1 MSTFMGKEHKKN
13 EKGLRKTLVYIGYTI
28 RDCFRAYPAVFAQ
41 IIILDTVALVIAV
54 RGPMLLADI
63 IEMASGEHGVNTEG
77 LVENILLY
85 GLFLVWEPVRA
96 AVNDR
101 CIVMARVKGEKYF
114 GNNLFHFAR
123 KIQLEALENPKILD
137 RFMRAETSVEG
148 DVKHFVVL
156 VIGFGM
162 IESVGACVGIMIVV
176 GRYSP
181 ILVVMGLLG
190 VIPTMLIAMSNEKNR
205 TQLRRRQSSLM
216 RRESYLWNLMSQKDA
231 VKEMRVMGFGDY
243 IMDRWEQ
250 ANVQRAEEIRQ
261 YNLKA
266 TLKSNAGMCVE
277 NFFYVANIGMTLY
290 LMVTGQIA
298 ISAFA
303 ACLSA
308 FAIFQGNLRS
318 LVYGVPG
325 MLLYSWHLVEDYY
338 DYFSV
343 PTEEERTVE
352 YSPFESSIGVK
363 NVHFRYSGSD
373 REALRGVN
381 LEIRKGEH
389 VVIVGENG
397 SGKTTLSKLLTGIYL
412 PCEGS
417 VCYDRQSTDTLRRG
431 SLYDHI
437 SVVSQDFVHYQFT
450 LRENIGISDL
460 KHMEDT
466 TRMEALTES
475 VAGAEFLEKTGGLD
489 VQIGREFGG
498 IELSGGEWQKVAI
511 ARGLWK
517 DSDIIILD
525 EPTSALDPL
534 VEYDI
539 LSKFVDMI
547 QDKTSVIISH
557 RVGICR
563 AADRIIVMKDGRAVE
578 CGSHEELLRAG
589 GEYSRIWNEQA
600 KWYA

>member
-1 MSTFMGKEHKKN
+1 M
-13 EKGLRKTLVYIGYTI
+13 I
-28 RDCFRAYPAVFAQ
+28 RDCFRIYPAFFVSL
-41 IIILDTVALVIAV
+41 IILDAAAFVIAV
-54 RGPMLLADI
+54 GGPLLLAHI
-63 IEMASGEHGVNTEG
+63 LELASGEHGVNAEG
-77 LVENILLY
+77 LVGSILLY
-85 GLFLVWEPVRA
+85 GLLLIWEPVRV
-96 AVNDR
+96 AVNE
-101 CIVMARVKGEKYF
+101 RVGMMVQVRGERYF
-114 GNNLFHFAR
+114 GNKLFTFAKR
-123 KIQLEALENPKILD
+123 IRLETLENPETLD
-137 RFMRAETSVEG
+137 RFQRAEMAVGKRMEHFTVLAMGLGFIEG
-148 DVKHFVVL
+148 
-156 VIGFGM
+156 
-162 IESVGACVGIMIVV
+162 VGACAGSMVVV

-181 ILVVMGLLG
+181 VLVFMGILG
-190 VIPTMLIAMSNEKNR
+190 VIPVMLIEMRNAGNR
-205 TQLRRRQSSLM
+205 TKLRRRQSSLK
-216 RRESYLWNLMSQKDA
+216 RRESYLWKLMAQKDTL
-231 VKEMRVMGFGDY
+231 KEMRVMGFSDY
-243 IMDRWEQ
+243 LMDRWEE
-250 ANVQRAEEIRQ
+250 ANIQRVEEIRQ
-261 YNLKA
+261 YDMKA
-266 TLKSNAGMCVE
+266 SAKASVGLCVE
-277 NFFYVANIGMTLY
+277 NLFYAANIGVTLY

-298 ISAFA
+298 FSAFA
-303 ACLSA
+303 ACLSV
-308 FAIFQGNLRS
+308 FSSFQNNIRS
-318 LVYGVPG
+318 LTYQVPTMIRNCWG
-325 MLLYSWHLVEDYY
+325 RVEDYY

-343 PTEEERTVE
+343 PTEEEGTVE
-352 YSPFESSIGVK
+352 YSPFESSIGAK
-363 NVHFRYSGSD
+363 NVHFRYNGSD
-373 REALRGVN
+373 REALRGVD
-381 LEIRKGEH
+381 LEIRRGEH

-397 SGKTTLSKLLTGIYL
+397 SGKTTFSKLLTGAYL

-466 TRMEALTES
+466 ARMEALTKS
-475 VAGAEFLEKTGGLD
+475 VAGVEFLKKTGGLD
-489 VQIGREFGG
+489 VQVGREFGG

-563 AADRIIVMKDGRAVE
+563 TADKIIVMKDGRAVE
-578 CGSHEELLRAG
+578 CGSHEELLRVG
-589 GEYSRIWNEQA
+589 GEYTRIWNEQA

>member
-1 MSTFMGKEHKKN
+1 MNTFWGKGHKRN
-13 EKGLRKTLVYIGYTI
+13 EKSFRRTLVYIGYTI
-28 RDCFRAYPAVFAQ
+28 RDCFRAYPAFFAQ
-41 IIILDTVALVIAV
+41 LIILDAVALVIAV
-54 RGPMLLADI
+54 GGPMLLANI
-63 IEMASGEHGVNTEG
+63 IELASGEHGVNAEG
-77 LVENILLY
+77 LVGSVLLY
-85 GLFLVWEPVRA
+85 GLFLVWEPVRVA
-96 AVNDR
+96 MNDI
-101 CIVMARVKGEKYF
+101 CFVMAQVRGEKYF
-114 GNNLFHFAR
+114 GNKLFHFAK
-123 KIQLEALENPKILD
+123 KIRLEALENPEILD
-137 RFMRAETSVEG
+137 KFKRAETSVEG
-148 DVKHFVVL
+148 EVEHFVVL
-156 VIGFGM
+156 AMGLGL
-162 IESVGACVGIMIVV
+162 IESIGACVGVMIVV

-181 ILVVMGLLG
+181 VLVIMGLLG

-205 TQLRRRQSSLM
+205 TKLRRRQSSLM
-216 RRESYLWNLMSQKDA
+216 RRESYLWKLMSQRDA
-231 VKEMRVMGFGDY
+231 VKEMRVMGFDDY
-243 IMDRWEQ
+243 LMDRWEE

-266 TLKSNAGMCVE
+266 TIKSSAGMCVE

-290 LMVTGQIA
+290 LLVTGQIA

-308 FAIFQGNLRS
+308 FANFQGNMRS
-318 LVYGVPG
+318 LVYGTPRTLFYG
-325 MLLYSWHLVEDYY
+325 WHLVEDYY

-343 PTEEERTVE
+343 PTEEEGTVE
-352 YSPFESSIGVK
+352 YSPFESSIGAK
-363 NVHFRYSGSD
+363 NVHFRYNGSD
-373 REALRGVN
+373 REALRGVD
-381 LEIRKGEH
+381 LEIRRGEH

-397 SGKTTLSKLLTGIYL
+397 SGKTTFSKLLTGAYL

-466 TRMEALTES
+466 ARMEALTES
-475 VAGAEFLEKTGGLD
+475 VAGVEFLKKTGGLD
-489 VQIGREFGG
+489 VQVGREFGG

-563 AADRIIVMKDGRAVE
+563 TADKIIVMKDGRAVE
-578 CGSHEELLRAG
+578 CGSHEELLSVG
-589 GEYSRIWNEQA
+589 GEYARIWNEQA

>member
-1 MSTFMGKEHKKN
+1 MNTLFGKEYKRN
-13 EKGLRKTLVYIGYTI
+13 EKSFRKTLVYIGYTI
-28 RDCFRAYPAVFAQ
+28 RDCFRAYPAFFAQ
-41 IIILDTVALVIAV
+41 LIILDAVALVIAV
-54 RGPMLLADI
+54 GGPMLLANI
-63 IEMASGEHGVNTEG
+63 IELASGEYGVNAEG
-77 LVENILLY
+77 LVGSILLY
-85 GLFLVWEPVRA
+85 GLFLVWEPIRV

-101 CIVMARVKGEKYF
+101 CFVVAQVREEKYF
-114 GNNLFHFAR
+114 GNKLFHFAK
-123 KIQLEALENPKILD
+123 KIRLEALENPEILD
-137 RFMRAETSVEG
+137 KFKRAETSVEG
-148 DVKHFVVL
+148 ETAHFMVL
-156 VIGFGM
+156 AMGLSL
-162 IESVGACVGIMIVV
+162 IESIGACVGVMIVV

-181 ILVVMGLLG
+181 ILVIMGLLG
-190 VIPTMLIAMSNEKNR
+190 VIPTMLIAISNEKNW

-216 RRESYLWNLMSQKDA
+216 RRESYLWKLMSQRDA
-231 VKEMRVMGFGDY
+231 VKEMRVMGFDDY
-243 IMDRWEQ
+243 LMDRWGEV
-250 ANVQRAEEIRQ
+250 NVQRAEEIRQ
-261 YNLKA
+261 YNLK
-266 TLKSNAGMCVE
+266 TTIKSNVGMCVE

-290 LMVTGQIA
+290 LMVSGQIA

-308 FAIFQGNLRS
+308 FANFQGNLRS
-318 LVYGVPG
+318 LVYGTPRTLFSG
-325 MLLYSWHLVEDYY
+325 WHLVEDYY

-343 PTEEERTVE
+343 PTEQERTVE
-352 YSPFESSIGVK
+352 YSPFESSIGAK
-363 NVHFRYSGSD
+363 NVHFRYNGSD

-381 LEIRKGEH
+381 LEIQRGEH

-397 SGKTTLSKLLTGIYL
+397 SGKTTLSKLLTGAYL

-466 TRMEALTES
+466 ARMEALTES
-475 VAGAEFLEKTGGLD
+475 VAGVEFLKKTGGLD
-489 VQIGREFGG
+489 VQVGREFGG

-539 LSKFVDMI
+539 LSKFIDMI

-563 AADRIIVMKDGRAVE
+563 TADKIIVMKDGRAVE
-578 CGSHEELLRAG
+578 CGSHEELLRVG
-589 GEYSRIWNEQA
+589 GEYTRIWNEQA

>member
-1 MSTFMGKEHKKN
+1 MNTFWGKEHKRN
-13 EKGLRKTLVYIGYTI
+13 EKSFRKTLVYIGYTI
-28 RDCFRAYPAVFAQ
+28 RGCFRAYPAFFAQ
-41 IIILDTVALVIAV
+41 TIILDAAALVIAV
-54 RGPMLLADI
+54 GGPLLLAHI
-63 IEMASGEHGVNTEG
+63 LELASGEHGVNAEG
-77 LVENILLY
+77 LVGSILLY
-85 GLFLVWEPVRA
+85 GLFLVWEPIRV

-101 CIVMARVKGEKYF
+101 CVVMAQVRGEKYF
-114 GNNLFHFAR
+114 GNKLFHFAK
-123 KIQLEALENPKILD
+123 KIQLEALENPEILD
-137 RFMRAETSVEG
+137 KFKRAETSVEELQ
-148 DVKHFVVL
+148 HFLVL
-156 VIGFGM
+156 AMGLGM
-162 IESVGACVGIMIVV
+162 IESIGACVGTMVVV

-181 ILVVMGLLG
+181 VLVIMGLLG
-190 VIPTMLIAMSNEKNR
+190 VIPTMLIAMSNEKIWTR
-205 TQLRRRQSSLM
+205 LRRRQSSLM
-216 RRESYLWNLMSQKDA
+216 RRESYLWKLMSQRDA
-231 VKEMRVMGFGDY
+231 VKEMRVMGFDDY
-243 IMDRWEQ
+243 LMDRWEE

-261 YNLKA
+261 YNLK
-266 TLKSNAGMCVE
+266 TTIKSNVGLCVE
-277 NFFYVANIGMTLY
+277 NFFYAANIGMTLY
-290 LMVTGQIA
+290 LMVKGQIA

-308 FAIFQGNLRS
+308 FANFQGNMRGLAYKTPRT
-318 LVYGVPG
+318 
-325 MLLYSWHLVEDYY
+325 LLSGWHMVEDYY

-352 YSPFESSIGVK
+352 YSPFESSIGAK
-363 NVHFRYSGSD
+363 NVHFRYNGSD
-373 REALRGVN
+373 REALRGVD
-381 LEIRKGEH
+381 LEIRRGEH

-397 SGKTTLSKLLTGIYL
+397 SGKTTLSKLLTGLYL

-466 TRMEALTES
+466 AQMEALTES
-475 VAGAEFLEKTGGLD
+475 VAGAEFLKKTGGLD
-489 VQIGREFGG
+489 VQVGREFGG

-563 AADRIIVMKDGRAVE
+563 TADKIIVMKDGRAVE
-578 CGSHEELLRAG
+578 CGSHEELLGAN
-589 GEYSRIWNEQA
+589 GEYARIWNEQA
-600 KWYA
+600 KWYV

>member
-1 MSTFMGKEHKKN
+1 M
-13 EKGLRKTLVYIGYTI
+13 I
-28 RDCFRAYPAVFAQ
+28 RDCFRIYPAFFVSL
-41 IIILDTVALVIAV
+41 IILDAAAFVIAV
-54 RGPMLLADI
+54 GGPLLLAHI
-63 IEMASGEHGVNTEG
+63 LELASGEHGVNAEG
-77 LVENILLY
+77 LVGSILLY
-85 GLFLVWEPVRA
+85 GLLLIWEPVRV
-96 AVNDR
+96 AVNE
-101 CIVMARVKGEKYF
+101 RVGMMVQVRGERYF
-114 GNNLFHFAR
+114 GNKLFTFAKR
-123 KIQLEALENPKILD
+123 IRLETLENPETLD
-137 RFMRAETSVEG
+137 RFQRAEMAVGKRMEHFTVLAMGLGFIEG
-148 DVKHFVVL
+148 
-156 VIGFGM
+156 
-162 IESVGACVGIMIVV
+162 VGACAGSMVVV

-181 ILVVMGLLG
+181 VLVFMGILG
-190 VIPTMLIAMSNEKNR
+190 VIPVMLIEMRNAGNR
-205 TQLRRRQSSLM
+205 TKLRRRQSSLK
-216 RRESYLWNLMSQKDA
+216 RRESYLWKLMAQKDTL
-231 VKEMRVMGFGDY
+231 KEMRVMGFSDY
-243 IMDRWEQ
+243 LMDRWEE
-250 ANVQRAEEIRQ
+250 ANIQRVEEIRQ
-261 YNLKA
+261 YDMKA
-266 TLKSNAGMCVE
+266 SAKASVGLCVE
-277 NFFYVANIGMTLY
+277 NLFYAANIGVTLY

-298 ISAFA
+298 FSAFA
-303 ACLSA
+303 ACLSV
-308 FAIFQGNLRS
+308 FSSFQNNIRS
-318 LVYGVPG
+318 LTYQVPTMIRNCWG
-325 MLLYSWHLVEDYY
+325 RVEDYY

-343 PTEEERTVE
+343 PTEEEGTVE
-352 YSPFESSIGVK
+352 YSPFESSIGAK
-363 NVHFRYSGSD
+363 NVHFRYNGSD
-373 REALRGVN
+373 REALRGVD
-381 LEIRKGEH
+381 LEIRRGEH

-397 SGKTTLSKLLTGIYL
+397 SGKTTLSKLLTGAYL

-466 TRMEALTES
+466 ARMEALTES
-475 VAGAEFLEKTGGLD
+475 VAGVEFLKKTGGLD
-489 VQIGREFGG
+489 VQVGREFGG

-563 AADRIIVMKDGRAVE
+563 TADKIIVMKDGRAVE
-578 CGSHEELLRAG
+578 CGSHEELLRVG
-589 GEYSRIWNEQA
+589 GEYTRIWNEQA